1 MTSRATRTWHIT
13 PEEADCI
20 AFHAELDAYLDDGG
34 IGGLLDAACEV
45 AGSMIEMDPKR
56 AFAVAELTGT
66 RDELLVDYDDASR
79 AIRIWF
85 ALMAEPGARH

>member
-1 MTSRATRTWHIT
+1 MTSRTVRMSYITR
-13 PEEADCI
+13 EEADCI
-20 AFHAELDAYLDDGG
+20 AFDAELDAYLDDGD

-45 AGSMIEMDPKR
+45 AGSPIGMDPKR
-56 AFAVAELTGT
+56 AFAVAELTGA

-79 AIRIWF
+79 AVRRWF